1 MISRTLKQID
11 TFLLENYPLLWNTKL
26 VWILP
31 AALVFHLIFFLIG
44 FVQVANPDILR
55 QPSYLF
61 DELFYRSGMMLFSV
75 IVSILLLVYWLVH
88 FFKHNA
94 FKDFY
99 PLKSGFLYA
108 QFACIVLV
116 IFASTSYYLSYKI
129 ALSLR
134 VRSAYPLTEV
144 KKDIALYNEIAP
156 YFSNSFNNYAF
167 YNKSYPPPLPL
178 LHNEDGYFYHF
189 WTNLDSAKWPYDEFE
204 KFVDGLPSVN
214 EHYFYTWNIDKLK
227 ADGIDFKIGSDW
239 LNDTNEYDYY
249 TRRQLYSEYEYLVN
263 GQPAIL
269 FLPATLGVDMFKYR
283 SYVNPK
289 DYYTSFEPSYL
300 NYAHKAIDVFDE
312 RTTSQLAQIWHTELT
327 KQNKAAILK
336 KMDDFFLL
344 AKKYKIE
351 HNLPSAQ
358 AWLAIVFKNPVNFEI
373 AGLIK
378 NYNPQ
383 NTAYPNYYDGDDGD
397 NKYLYT
403 PYFIDTNSID
413 NVFNNIGYAYK
424 DMFNI
429 YEWFVFLWIAAAMA
443 LLIFIYRTTNLR
455 SIIFSVVTA
464 SILLVLIAL
473 LLLVIAIGSN
483 YNDGVYL
490 FVFTVTYLA
499 LVITSVIGNNTVI
512 NKTVSAVAHILS
524 LVGFVPF
531 ILMWV
536 YYLYDEYRGSSLNS
550 SNWLTWTEANLY
562 WLSYVALLLFVGYY
576 IRQIIIWRANPDN

>member
-1 MISRTLKQID
+1 M
-11 TFLLENYPLLWNTKL
+11 
-26 VWILP
+26 
-31 AALVFHLIFFLIG
+31 
-44 FVQVANPDILR
+44 
-55 QPSYLF
+55 
-61 DELFYRSGMMLFSV
+61 
-75 IVSILLLVYWLVH
+75 
-88 FFKHNA
+88 
-94 FKDFY
+94 
-99 PLKSGFLYA
+99 
-108 QFACIVLV
+108 
-116 IFASTSYYLSYKI
+116 
-129 ALSLR
+129 
-134 VRSAYPLTEV
+134 
-144 KKDIALYNEIAP
+144 
-156 YFSNSFNNYAF
+156 
-167 YNKSYPPPLPL
+167 
-178 LHNEDGYFYHF
+178 
-189 WTNLDSAKWPYDEFE
+189 
-204 KFVDGLPSVN
+204 
-214 EHYFYTWNIDKLK
+214 
-227 ADGIDFKIGSDW
+227 
-239 LNDTNEYDYY
+239 
-249 TRRQLYSEYEYLVN
+249 
-263 GQPAIL
+263 
-269 FLPATLGVDMFKYR
+269 
-283 SYVNPK
+283 
-289 DYYTSFEPSYL
+289 
-300 NYAHKAIDVFDE
+300 
-312 RTTSQLAQIWHTELT
+312 
-327 KQNKAAILK
+327 
-336 KMDDFFLL
+336 
-344 AKKYKIE
+344 
-351 HNLPSAQ
+351 
-358 AWLAIVFKNPVNFEI
+358 
-373 AGLIK
+373 IK